1 MKRRGVSKM
10 AKINEFDIVDQNAQS
25 KVGKFTFWN
34 GDVYDG
40 EYKINYDRLLLLKQG
55 NISWDIAHF
64 WNSVNWITCVGRG
77 TYTTDNFDTYH
88 GEWDDDT
95 FSNTDIHIK

>member
-1 MKRRGVSKM
+1 MS
-10 AKINEFDIVDQNAQS
+10 KINDSDIVDQNAQS

-55 NISWDIAHF
+55 NIL
-64 WNSVNWITCVGRG
+64 
-77 TYTTDNFDTYH
+77 
-88 GEWDDDT
+88 
-95 FSNTDIHIK
+95 